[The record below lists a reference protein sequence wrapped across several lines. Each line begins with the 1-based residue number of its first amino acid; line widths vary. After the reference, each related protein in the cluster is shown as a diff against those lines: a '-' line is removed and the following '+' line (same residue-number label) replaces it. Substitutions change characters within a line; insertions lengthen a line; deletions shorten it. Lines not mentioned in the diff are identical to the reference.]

1 MNESQIL
8 SIHAATF
15 LALLNLASEATKTNL
30 D

>member
-8 SIHAATF
+8 STHAATF
-15 LALLNLASEATKTNL
+15 LAPLNLDLEATKTNL